1 MSALSAVTLTDRELG
16 RHLGLATAKLL
27 GFPFRP
33 PPETAAATESR
44 LAGRRVAYRPLQSA
58 APPKAAAGAAEE
70 FRIADRIREITPDDD
85 LYTDVEHHVLRVLR
99 RGVQVFLQIH
109 EGFEQASG
117 LDRLKAR
124 NQAGELAAADEA
136 ELTGKLEAACAAS
149 LFAFHAYLAARL
161 QDYQRDAS
169 EPLSFESLPPESV
182 PLSGKL
188 DALHAAL
195 HYLWRAI
202 DQHARD
208 DASLVK
214 ALRDG
219 ALAYARHLQGMQPS
233 LPHLE
238 FYTRYRYRIE
248 PEGVT
253 LAGFELAEARA
264 ESEIQVPVK
273 RPEEV
278 VGNHVA
284 KREACRLAQRLACYD
299 RERQRN
305 PFVDLGGFT
314 FSFLADGSPGTG
326 KTTLIQMIVTL
337 LREYTGVAG
346 VPLRYRNF
354 SVDEISDYQGRSGQN
369 ARRFCDEILDPRG
382 VGFGSLD
389 DVDQVCGN
397 RSDRNASA
405 GQLEVTAVLMQQ
417 LGGASTVVRGNAS
430 FGLFS
435 NYPEK
440 VDDALRQRAQARFLV
455 DGPQTREDFTD
466 LFHILLGRRF
476 EMPLGEG
483 YMPLATQQVRVVREK
498 YAEHAAPRDPALR
511 RIFDA
516 RSAAPGGLSSWRAF
530 GEYLHALQ
538 QHDGR
543 FTGRAVKSVADA
555 VLARRM
561 DFDLPAEWLERR
573 EPFFAQPFERK
584 QAMLEELCGPLTP
597 ELVLQ
602 ELHRY
607 ADSEARY
614 QGAAAS
620 RAFEERTEQL
630 VLESRARRAA
640 AERES
645 AG

>member
-1 MSALSAVTLTDRELG
+1 M
-16 RHLGLATAKLL
+16 
-27 GFPFRP
+27 
-33 PPETAAATESR
+33 
-44 LAGRRVAYRPLQSA
+44 
-58 APPKAAAGAAEE
+58 
-70 FRIADRIREITPDDD
+70 
-85 LYTDVEHHVLRVLR
+85 
-99 RGVQVFLQIH
+99 
-109 EGFEQASG
+109 
-117 LDRLKAR
+117 
-124 NQAGELAAADEA
+124 
-136 ELTGKLEAACAAS
+136 
-149 LFAFHAYLAARL
+149 
-161 QDYQRDAS
+161 
-169 EPLSFESLPPESV
+169 
-182 PLSGKL
+182 
-188 DALHAAL
+188 
-195 HYLWRAI
+195 
-202 DQHARD
+202 
-208 DASLVK
+208 
-214 ALRDG
+214 
-219 ALAYARHLQGMQPS
+219 
-233 LPHLE
+233 
-238 FYTRYRYRIE
+238 
-248 PEGVT
+248 
-253 LAGFELAEARA
+253 
-264 ESEIQVPVK
+264 
-273 RPEEV
+273 
-278 VGNHVA
+278 
-284 KREACRLAQRLACYD
+284 
-299 RERQRN
+299 
-305 PFVDLGGFT
+305 DLGGFT

-466 LFHILLGRRF
+466 LFHILLGSPLRDAARRG
-476 EMPLGEG
+476 L
-483 YMPLATQQVRVVREK
+483 
-498 YAEHAAPRDPALR
+498 HAPRDAAGAGGAREVRRARGAPRPGAAPDLR
-511 RIFDA
+511 REVTPRPA
-516 RSAAPGGLSSWRAF
+516 ASRAGAPSASTSTRCSSTTS
-530 GEYLHALQ
+530 
-538 QHDGR
+538 R

-561 DFDLPAEWLERR
+561 DFDLPAEWFERR

-584 QAMLEELCGPLTP
+584 QAMLEELCGPITP